1 MTCFIFYSVYS
12 GSSFAI
18 FYFCSFFVFFQLFF
32 SFSFFR
38 LPFADCKNEIQLYIQ
53 YIHGCSRNKKK
64 KSIAKIRKLAR
75 IRNPEKSEKIR
86 NKAIRA
92 AIFRSA
98 GFHVVS
104 SVLAVSLIISTS
116 SYTPPSHLQ
125 GYIPVTAA
133 DREQRTFHMSCITVT
148 GHPEKMTGDRRTKIA
163 AIDGNEQ
170 RQAQR
175 DNAFV

>member
-1 MTCFIFYSVYS
+1 MKYNCTYSTYMVV
-12 GSSFAI
+12 A
-18 FYFCSFFVFFQLFF
+18 
-32 SFSFFR
+32 
-38 LPFADCKNEIQLYIQ
+38 
-53 YIHGCSRNKKK
+53 NKKK